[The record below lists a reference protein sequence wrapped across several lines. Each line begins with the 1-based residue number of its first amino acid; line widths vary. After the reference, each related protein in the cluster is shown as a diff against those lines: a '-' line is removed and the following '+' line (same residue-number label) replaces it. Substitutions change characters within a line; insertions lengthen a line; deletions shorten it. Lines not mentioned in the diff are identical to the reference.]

1 MILNFHVKME
11 TFTLWLPDENLKLIL
26 KVMKISDSE
35 VLGMVYYL
43 LRKSGSCSL
52 SSVEVIKA

>member
-26 KVMKISDSE
+26 EVIRISDSE
-35 VLGMVYYL
+35 VLGMVCYL